1 MMRFLPELSLS
12 TPCVMGNQV
21 QQMSGNPLFSSRK
34 GAMTSYIW
42 LEGQDIEIAFLVL
55 RAKGGPRV
63 RIVK

>member
-1 MMRFLPELSLS
+1 
-12 TPCVMGNQV
+12 
-21 QQMSGNPLFSSRK
+21 MSGNPLFSSRK